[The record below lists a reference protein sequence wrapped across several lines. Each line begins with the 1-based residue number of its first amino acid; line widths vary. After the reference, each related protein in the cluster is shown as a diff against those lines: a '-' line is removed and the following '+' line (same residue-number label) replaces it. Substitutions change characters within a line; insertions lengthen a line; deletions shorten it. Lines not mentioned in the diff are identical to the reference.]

1 MITKHENFNLIARSR
16 IKINSNRK
24 KLTVA
29 EFIHHWFRVW
39 IVGDAGGPQVHVPGL
54 VAERECLRMYG

>member
-1 MITKHENFNLIARSR
+1 LITKHEKFILIARTR

-29 EFIHHWFRVW
+29 EFIHHGFRVW
-39 IVGDAGGPQVHVPGL
+39 IVGDAGGPQMHVPGL
-54 VAERECLRMYG
+54 VAER